1 RLHQSYG
8 AVQQLA
14 AAGASAADGDRESA
28 FRQLARAVPSGG
40 PEMGITVLDT
50 ASDVAWAWAGH
61 HRLPPSAA
69 RDSIPVRASGY
80 YVVLEARRHSPGGRV
95 AVASVLVWAHPS
107 VPERARSLA
116 EMIRHRTDVSLAF
129 YPPSA
134 APNNPDL
141 FDYEEPTTRGSRL
154 LFSVLPVPP
163 EQ

>member
-1 RLHQSYG
+1 S
-8 AVQQLA
+8 
-14 AAGASAADGDRESA
+14 AAG
-28 FRQLARAVPSGG
+28 
-40 PEMGITVLDT
+40 
-50 ASDVAWAWAGH
+50 
-61 HRLPPSAA
+61 
-69 RDSIPVRASGY
+69 DSIAVRATGY

-163 EQ
+163 EQGVARELVFERGGRVVTWLVLLTLALAFSLAARPLERYLILAFVVWLSARAPIGAALGARAL